1 MKFGIWFIRYF
12 QKFWG
17 VGVKPGRARLQ
28 KIDKLGRGG
37 EGCNFLTVLTSQM
50 NLHTSLDGFWKSE
63 MKTLVLLEPALEL
76 LDFWNQQNIEKTL
89 IYSRI
94 FLHKIITK
102 HIGFSTSSIRIHPN
116 FPGRS
121 ATRKSYSELIPRSY
135 CNNQPQNTPKKVWQS
150 ENRTSLQLPGEGHVQ

>member
-1 MKFGIWFIRYF
+1 
-12 QKFWG
+12 
-17 VGVKPGRARLQ
+17 
-28 KIDKLGRGG
+28 
-37 EGCNFLTVLTSQM
+37 M

-116 FPGRS
+116 FAGRS
-121 ATRKSYSELIPRSY
+121 ATRKSYSEFHEVIAT
-135 CNNQPQNTPKKVWQS
+135 NQPVTFPNKVGTQESMTKREQNKSTITRRRSCPIEK
-150 ENRTSLQLPGEGHVQ
+150 ENQQPRLK